1 MKFDNRLGLAL
12 AFAVLVQMAA
22 SFVSA
27 GRAAA
32 RLDEVE
38 QRLELQEP
46 VAERLARLEVRADD
60 ARAALERIERRLDAR
75 EKSR

>member
-1 MKFDNRLGLAL
+1 MKLDNRLGLAL
-12 AFAVLVQMAA
+12 VVTLFLETAGALIW
-22 SFVSA
+22 A

-38 QRLELQEP
+38 QRLALQQP

-60 ARAALERIERRLDAR
+60 ARAALERIERRLDAPKHR
-75 EKSR
+75 

>member
-12 AFAVLVQMAA
+12 VFTLLLETAGAFIW
-22 SFVSA
+22 A

-38 QRLELQEP
+38 SRLALQQP
-46 VAERLARLEVRADD
+46 VAERLARLEVRAED
-60 ARAALERIERRLDAR
+60 ARASLDRIERRLDTQR
-75 EKSR
+75 R